1 MSALPEHCWR
11 KIGVQG
17 GDHSCERL
25 IEALHCRN
33 CSIYAAAA
41 RRLLDRESPLEVD
54 ADGLRNVRR
63 SLNSSTALVFRLG
76 QQWLG
81 LPPAL
86 VAEVAANPPVRRLAH
101 RTDGRIE
108 GVVNVR
114 GELRLCVSLIEL
126 LGLGR
131 RGNPPPS
138 ARLVLVE
145 DESGPLAF
153 RCDEVRGLLPYTEDS
168 IEAAPDTLPAPMDDC
183 VKALLPSNAG
193 HVALL
198 DGEAVTRL
206 LRKAVFG

>member
-1 MSALPEHCWR
+1 VSTLPEHCWR

-25 IEALHCRN
+25 IEVLHCRN
-33 CSIYAAAA
+33 CPIYAAAA
-41 RRLLDRESPLEVD
+41 RRLLDRESPLELD
-54 ADGLRNVRR
+54 EDGLQDVRR
-63 SLNSSTALVFRLG
+63 GASASTALVFRLG

-81 LPPAL
+81 LPPSL

-101 RTDGRIE
+101 RTNGRIE

-114 GELRLCVSLIEL
+114 GELRLCVSLVEL

-131 RGNPPPS
+131 RGSAPPS

-145 DESGPLAF
+145 DDSGPLAF

-168 IEAAPDTLPAPMDDC
+168 IEAPPDTLPAPLDGC
-183 VKALLPSNAG
+183 VRALLPSSSG

-198 DGEAVTRL
+198 DGDAVTRL
-206 LRKAVFG
+206 LRKAVFE

>member
-1 MSALPEHCWR
+1 VSALPESCWR

-25 IEALHCRN
+25 AEVLHCRN
-33 CSIYAAAA
+33 CPVYAAAA
-41 RRLLDRESPLEVD
+41 RALFDRESPAE
-54 ADGLRNVRR
+54 ADGDIGLETRPTGSAR
-63 SLNSSTALVFRLG
+63 TALVFRLG
-76 QQWLG
+76 TQWLG
-81 LPPAL
+81 LPPGM

-101 RTDGRIE
+101 RTAGRIE

-131 RGNPPPS
+131 RDAGAAT

-153 RCDEVRGLLPYTEDS
+153 RCDEVRGLLPYTDDAVEP
-168 IEAAPDTLPAPMDDC
+168 APDTLRAPLDSC
-183 VKALLPSNAG
+183 VSALMPTAWG

-198 DGEAVTRL
+198 DAGAVTRL
-206 LRKAVFG
+206 LRTAVFE

>member
-1 MSALPEHCWR
+1 MSGLPEHCWR

-25 IEALHCRN
+25 IEVLHCRN
-33 CSIYAAAA
+33 CPVYAAAA

-54 ADGLRNVRR
+54 DGLQDLRR
-63 SLNSSTALVFRLG
+63 GASASTALVFRLG

-114 GELRLCVSLIEL
+114 GELRLCVSLVEL

-131 RGNPPPS
+131 RGNAPPS

-145 DESGPLAF
+145 DDSGPLAF
-153 RCDEVRGLLPYTEDS
+153 RCDEMRGLLPYTEDG
-168 IEAAPDTLPAPMDDC
+168 IEAPPDTLPAPLDAC
-183 VKALLPSNAG
+183 VKALLPFGAG
-193 HVALL
+193 HIALL
-198 DGEAVTRL
+198 DGDAVSRL